1 MTDVTEKPTPADVY
15 EAIRRM
21 NEALAFKDRVF
32 TIRDTEMRGDDGP
45 RVQAWRFGLD
55 VLDRAGLLKPPTAIM
70 VVHQAAPPLLGLQRC
85 SRCGAVLYDA
95 KTSSGEPWRGRVRV
109 FLGKPPFLAAT
120 LDEATCEVVPKANV
134 DAG

>member
-1 MTDVTEKPTPADVY
+1 MTDVTPKPTPADVFG
-15 EAIRRM
+15 AIRTM
-21 NEALAFKDRVF
+21 NEALPLADRVF

-45 RVQAWRFGLD
+45 RVQAWRFGLA

-70 VVHQAAPPLLGLQRC
+70 VVHQSAPPLLGVQRC

-109 FLGKPPFLAAT
+109 FLGKPPLYVAT
-120 LDEATCEVVPKANV
+120 MDEATCEVVPKEDV
-134 DAG
+134 HGE